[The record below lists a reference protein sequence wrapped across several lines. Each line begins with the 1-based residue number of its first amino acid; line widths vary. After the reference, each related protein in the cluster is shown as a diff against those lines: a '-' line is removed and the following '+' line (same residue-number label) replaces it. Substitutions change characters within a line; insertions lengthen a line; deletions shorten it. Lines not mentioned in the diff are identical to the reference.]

1 MNIIN
6 EEKNLKRD
14 KIQHKYTVKEV
25 VLIMIGI
32 LLVASAIHFFL
43 VPSNLTSGG
52 ASGIAIVL
60 SHYIPLG
67 VGPLFILVNIVLFIM
82 GFIFIGKDF
91 GTKTIIVTLVLSG
104 LVWLFEIIFPNP
116 KPLSDDLFLVITL
129 GMIIQG
135 IGVGMVLNQYTS
147 TGGTDIVAK
156 ILQKFLGLDLGI
168 GCLMA
173 DLVVSF
179 FAGSAFGMNIFLYSV
194 MGVIINGAVVSI
206 TISGLNT
213 SKLCYINTK
222 EVELVSKFIIE
233 DLDRSANLIPY
244 KGAYTKNDNVLIQTA
259 VSTREYI
266 RLKEFVNDADP
277 AAFVVTSSA
286 NEILGEKWRRFI

>member
-1 MNIIN
+1 MNITN
-6 EEKNLKRD
+6 EVQNLNKD
-14 KIQHKYTVKEV
+14 KIKHKYNWKEIA
-25 VLIMIGI
+25 LIINGI
-32 LLVASAIHFFL
+32 TLVASAIHFFL

-60 SHYIPLG
+60 SHYIPL
-67 VGPLFILVNIVLFIM
+67 
-82 GFIFIGKDF
+82 
-91 GTKTIIVTLVLSG
+91 TLALSG

-116 KPLSDDLFLVITL
+116 KPLSDDLFLIITL

-147 TGGTDIVAK
+147 TGGTDIIAK
-156 ILQKFLGLDLGI
+156 IMQKYLGLDLGI
-168 GCLMA
+168 GCVIA
-173 DLVVSF
+173 DLVVSI

-222 EVELVSKFIIE
+222 EVDLVSKFIIE

-244 KGAYTKNDNVLIQTA
+244 KGAYSKKDNVLIQTA

-266 RLKEFVNDADP
+266 RLKEFVNDTDP
-277 AAFVVTSSA
+277 TAFVVTSSA